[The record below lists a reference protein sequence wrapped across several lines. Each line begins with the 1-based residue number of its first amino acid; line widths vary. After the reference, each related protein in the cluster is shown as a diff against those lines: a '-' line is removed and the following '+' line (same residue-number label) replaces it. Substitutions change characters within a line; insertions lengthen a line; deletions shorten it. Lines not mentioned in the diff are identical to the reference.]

1 MSALQIL
8 SEMITFAVGQVVADW
23 VRAAGEPVVRLQA

>member
-8 SEMITFAVGQVVADW
+8 SEMITFAVGQVTADG
-23 VRAAGEPVVRLQA
+23 VRAAGEPVARLRA